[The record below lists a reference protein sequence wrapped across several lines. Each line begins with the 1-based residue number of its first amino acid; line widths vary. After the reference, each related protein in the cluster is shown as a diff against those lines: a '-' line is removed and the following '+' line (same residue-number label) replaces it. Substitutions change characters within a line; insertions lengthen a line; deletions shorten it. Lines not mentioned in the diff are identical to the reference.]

1 MKKPFLASL
10 LFLLLASLTGYRLSA
25 QTTQASIIGVI
36 TDESKKPV
44 SGATVQ
50 LYNESTGFTTATLTN
65 AKGEYIFKE
74 LPLGGP
80 YTIKATFVGYGEQK
94 RTDYSLNQGDLLRVN
109 ISMQVSAASMNEVTV
124 TATGQRKKTE
134 NFGAA
139 TSVTARDI
147 SRLPVNG
154 RNFTSLID
162 LSPLSS
168 GNNLAGQLGSSTNIT
183 IDGTSAKNPTSSSG
197 TNSRIGGPYAIS
209 MEAIREFKV
218 VTNQYDV
225 TYGRSG
231 GGTISTVT
239 KSGTNNF
246 SGSAFMFSR
255 ADWLSSKYDIRGA
268 RRVNDFSTYQYGFSL
283 GGPIIKNKAH
293 FFIAWDRQD
302 DARPL
307 QLADIKSAADEKRLN
322 VTQTSLD
329 RYLEIARG
337 KYGVSNEPQFGSFN
351 KRRNTDAAFLRVD
364 WQLNEKNLLTIRN
377 NYVNDRAPLGRDD
390 NSSINLYEVY
400 ADANAWNNSLM
411 ATLRTVV
418 NSRLTNE
425 LKLQHLY
432 TFEESTPGD
441 QLPKQNIPR
450 GIVERVQSTIDGAS
464 AFTTIQLGGQRY
476 SPEHFYN
483 NVFQLVNNVYFN
495 TNKFN
500 YTFGTDIQYTHMNS
514 LYGSEMNG
522 RFYFTGLTN
531 FDNQT
536 PYRYAREVALE
547 DDPSVDQN
555 VLNAA
560 LYGQMKTQL
569 FPGFELTAGIRADY
583 TNYFNKPNF
592 NQVVF
597 DDLGLTTN
605 RSLNTFQLQPRIQ
618 FNWDINERHRDY
630 LRLGAG
636 VFGSDINNYAMINNM
651 VFDGTKVLSV
661 DIQGAGIPTP
671 NFPGYRNNPSTAP
684 GKELFDQGIPRL
696 ATINM
701 NGKDAR
707 IPVVYKANISYS
719 RFITDRLKVGVTFFT
734 TLARNNYMYVDRN
747 MVDDPYFRLAN
758 EGNRGVYVPANTINT
773 TNGATD
779 WMRGRKS
786 NRIGR
791 ILELTSEGKVNQYA
805 FVVDG
810 TWRYF
815 KDGEV
820 SFSYTWNDS
829 KDNTSYNGDVA
840 NTATL
845 SLMVND
851 DPRNLSKMSY
861 SDNQF
866 RHKAV
871 FYGTLPTF
879 YGVSVGV
886 RYSGIGGTRYSLAVN
901 GNVNGDFVN
910 SNDLAY
916 VFDVNDPKVAE
927 KYRTGLTTILNNPG
941 ANKSIKKYL
950 EKSNGNI
957 AERNGGIN
965 RFNGVWDVRVAKK
978 FNVWK
983 KQYIEL
989 SGDIFNVENLINK
1002 SWGATKNLGKQNIYS
1017 LGGFDPVTSSYNYNV
1032 NLNAGVITPSGNPWQ
1047 IQVGVRYGF

>member
-1 MKKPFLASL
+1 MKKPFIAML
-10 LFLLLASLTGYRLSA
+10 LFLLLASVTGNKLIA

-36 TDESKKPV
+36 TDENKKPV
-44 SGATVQ
+44 QGASVQ
-50 LYNESTGFTTATLTN
+50 LTNESTGFTTATLTN

-168 GNNLAGQLGSSTNIT
+168 GNSLSGQLGSSTNIT

-197 TNSRIGGPYAIS
+197 TNNRIGGPYAMS

-225 TYGRSG
+225 TFGRSG

-239 KSGTNNF
+239 KSGTNTL

-255 ADWLSSKYDIRGA
+255 ADWLSSKYDMRGN
-268 RRVNDFSTYQYGFSL
+268 RRFNDFSTNQYGFSV

-307 QLADIKSAADEKRLN
+307 QIADIQTTADERRFNISRTTLN
-322 VTQTSLD
+322 RFMD
-329 RYLEIARG
+329 IARS
-337 KYGVSNEPQFGSFN
+337 KYGVSDAPQTGSFDK
-351 KRRNTDAAFLRVD
+351 KRHTDAAFLRVD
-364 WQLNEKNLLTIRN
+364 WQLNEKNLLTLRN

-390 NSSINLYEVY
+390 NTAINLYEVY
-400 ADANAWNNSLM
+400 ADAHAWNNSFL

-418 NSRLTNE
+418 NSKLTNE

-432 TFEESTPGD
+432 TFEESTPGS

-450 GIVERVQSTIDGAS
+450 AIVERIESPVEGSTLR
-464 AFTTIQLGGQRY
+464 TNIQLGGQRY

-483 NVFQLVNNVYFN
+483 NVLQLVNNVYYN

-522 RFYFTGLTN
+522 RFYFIGLNN
-531 FDNQT
+531 FENLT

-547 DDPSVDQN
+547 DDPSVNQN
-555 VLNAA
+555 ILNAA
-560 LYGQMKTQL
+560 LYAQMKTQL
-569 FPGFELTAGIRADY
+569 SPGLEMTAGIRADY

-597 DDLGLTTN
+597 DDLGLVTN
-605 RSLNTFQLQPRIQ
+605 RSLGTFQIQPRIQ
-618 FNWDINERHRDY
+618 FNWDINEKHRDY

-651 VFDGTKVLSV
+651 VFDGTKVMSV
-661 DIQGAGIPTP
+661 DIQSGIPTP
-671 NFPGYRNNPSTAP
+671 DFPGYRNDPSTAP
-684 GKELFDQGIPRL
+684 GKDLLNQAVP
-696 ATINM
+696 TINM

-707 IPVVYKANISYS
+707 IPVVYKANASYS
-719 RFITDRLKVGVTFFT
+719 RFITNNLKMGVTVYA
-734 TLARNNYMYVDRN
+734 TLARNNYMYVDKN
-747 MVDDPYFRLAN
+747 MADEPFFRLSE
-758 EGNRGVYVPANTINT
+758 EGNRGVYVPASSINK

-786 NRIGR
+786 LNVGR
-791 ILELTSEGKVNQYA
+791 VLELNSEGKINQFA
-805 FVVDG
+805 IVVDG

-815 KDGEV
+815 RDGEV
-820 SFSYTWNDS
+820 SWSYTWNDS

-845 SLMVND
+845 SLMVED

-861 SDNQF
+861 SDGHF
-866 RHKAV
+866 RHKVV

-879 YGVSVGV
+879 FGVSVGV
-886 RYSGIGGTRYSLAVN
+886 RYSGIGGTRYSLAVD
-901 GNVNGDFVN
+901 GNVNGDFVA

-916 VFDVNDPKVAE
+916 IFDINDPKVAE
-927 KYRTGLTTILNNPG
+927 KYRNGINTILDNPN
-941 ANKSIKKYL
+941 ASKSLKTYVRKSI
-950 EKSNGNI
+950 GGI

-989 SGDIFNVENLINK
+989 SGDIFNLENLLNK
-1002 SWGATKNLGKQNIYS
+1002 SWGASKNLGKQNIYS
-1017 LGGFDPVTSSYNYNV
+1017 INPTTGFNDVTQNFNYNV
-1032 NLNAGVITPSGNPWQ
+1032 NSNIGIINPGGNPWQ
-1047 IQVGVRYGF
+1047 IQVGIRYGF

>member
-1 MKKPFLASL
+1 MKKPFFTTL
-10 LFLLLASLTGYRLSA
+10 LLLLLAGLTGYKLSA
-25 QTTQASIIGVI
+25 QTTQASIIGMI
-36 TDESKKPV
+36 TDENKKPV
-44 SGATVQ
+44 HGASVQ
-50 LYNESTGFTTATLTN
+50 LTNESTGFTTATLTN

-168 GNNLAGQLGSSTNIT
+168 GSSLAGQLGSSTNIT

-197 TNSRIGGPYAIS
+197 TNSRIGGPYAMS

-239 KSGTNNF
+239 KSGTNTF

-255 ADWLSSKYDIRGA
+255 ADWLSSKYDMKGA
-268 RRVNDFSTYQYGFSL
+268 RRVNDFSTNQYGFSI

-307 QLADIKSAADEKRLN
+307 QLADIQSMADEKRLGLSQL
-322 VTQTSLD
+322 VLD
-329 RYLEIARG
+329 TFLTIARN
-337 KYGVSNEPQFGSFN
+337 KYGVSSTPQTGSFDK
-351 KRRNTDAAFLRVD
+351 KRHTDAAFARVD
-364 WQLNEKNLLTIRN
+364 WQLNAKNLLTIRD

-390 NSSINLYEVY
+390 NSQINLYEVY
-400 ADANAWNNSLM
+400 ADAHAWNNSFL

-418 NSRLTNE
+418 NSKFTNE

-432 TFEESTPGD
+432 TFEESTPGS

-450 GIVERVQSTIDGAS
+450 AIVERIPSKIDGKDYTS
-464 AFTTIQLGGQRY
+464 TIQLGGQRY

-483 NVFQLVNNVYFN
+483 NVFQLVNNVYLN

-522 RFYFTGLTN
+522 RFFFTGLQN
-531 FDNQT
+531 FDKLIAD
-536 PYRYAREVALE
+536 RYVREVALE
-547 DDPSVDQN
+547 EDPSVDQN
-555 VLNAA
+555 ILNAA
-560 LYGQMKTQL
+560 LYAQMKTQL
-569 FPGFELTAGIRADY
+569 LPGLDLTAGIRADY
-583 TNYFNKPNF
+583 TKYFNKPNF
-592 NQVVF
+592 NQLVF
-597 DDLGLTTN
+597 EDLGLITN
-605 RSLNTFQLQPRIQ
+605 RSLKTFQLQPRIQ
-618 FNWDINERHRDY
+618 FNWDINEKHRDY
-630 LRLGAG
+630 VRLGAG
-636 VFGSDINNYAMINNM
+636 IFGSDINNYAMINNM

-661 DIQGAGIPTP
+661 DVNTNVPQP
-671 NFPGYRNNPSTAP
+671 NFPGYRNDPSTAP
-684 GKELFDQGIPRL
+684 GKELLDRAVP
-696 ATINM
+696 TINM

-707 IPVVYKANISYS
+707 IPVVYKANLSYS
-719 RFITDRLKVGVTFFT
+719 RFITSNLKMGVTFYA
-734 TLARNNYMYVDRN
+734 TLARNNYMYVDKN
-747 MVDDPYFRLAN
+747 MVDEPIFHLPN
-758 EGNRGVYVPANTINT
+758 EGDRGVYVPTGAIKPN
-773 TNGATD
+773 NGAAD
-779 WMRGRKS
+779 WTQGRKS

-791 ILELTSEGKVNQYA
+791 VLELNSEGKVNQYA
-805 FVVDG
+805 VVLDG

-820 SFSYTWNDS
+820 SFSYTWNDT
-829 KDNTSYNGDVA
+829 KDNTTYNGDVA

-845 SLMVND
+845 NLMVKD
-851 DPRNLSKMSY
+851 DPRDLSRMSY
-861 SDNQF
+861 SDGQF
-866 RHKAV
+866 RHKVV

-901 GNVNGDFVN
+901 GNVNGDFVT

-916 VFDVNDPKVAE
+916 IFDVNDTKVAE
-927 KYRTGLTTILNNPG
+927 KYRTGIANILNNP
-941 ANKSIKKYL
+941 NVSRSVKKYI
-950 EKSNGNI
+950 EKSNSGI

-978 FNVWK
+978 FSIWK

-989 SGDIFNVENLINK
+989 SGDVFNVENLINK
-1002 SWGATKNLGKQNIYS
+1002 TWGASKNLGKQNIYT
-1017 LGGFDPVTSSYNYNV
+1017 LKTFDKDAKAYGYDV
-1032 NLNAGVITPSGNPWQ
+1032 NPNTGLITPGGNPWQ
-1047 IQVGVRYGF
+1047 IQIGVRYGF